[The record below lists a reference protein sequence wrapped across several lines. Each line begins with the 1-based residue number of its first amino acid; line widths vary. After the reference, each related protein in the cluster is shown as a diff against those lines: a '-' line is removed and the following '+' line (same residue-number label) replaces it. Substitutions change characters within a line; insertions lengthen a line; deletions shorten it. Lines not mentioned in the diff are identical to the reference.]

1 MYNDL
6 ELDVII
12 FMCQI
17 AFSRTGVN
25 RKGIPNPVSPR
36 WLDVK
41 SEFLRLF
48 FHVFFSFVIY
58 NQCNYIHTV
67 PNIIL

>member
-17 AFSRTGVN
+17 AFSRMGVN
-25 RKGIPNPVSPR
+25 RIGAPNPVSPR

-48 FHVFFSFVIY
+48 FFTFFSFVIY

>member
-17 AFSRTGVN
+17 AFPRAGVI

-41 SEFLRLF
+41 NEFLRLF
-48 FHVFFSFVIY
+48 FSRFFFFCY
-58 NQCNYIHTV
+58 
-67 PNIIL
+67 L

>member
-17 AFSRTGVN
+17 AFSWMGVN
-25 RKGIPNPVSPR
+25 RKGALNSVSPR

-41 SEFLRLF
+41 NEILRLF
-48 FHVFFSFVIY
+48 FFTFFFSFVIY
-58 NQCNYIHTV
+58 QCNYIHTV